1 VKKADLLHLVQR
13 KVLPLEEAHQDVA
26 EVQEEVLHQEGVQE
40 DLENSYRQ
48 DEY

>member
-13 KVLPLEEAHQDVA
+13 KVLLLEEAHQDAA